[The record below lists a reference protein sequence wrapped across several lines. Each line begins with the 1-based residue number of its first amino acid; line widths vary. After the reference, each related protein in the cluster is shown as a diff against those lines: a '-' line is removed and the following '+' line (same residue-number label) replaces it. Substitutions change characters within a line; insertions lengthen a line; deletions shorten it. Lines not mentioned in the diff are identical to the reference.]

1 MNSRIKELVEQA
13 GMTLKPRRPYID
25 EEPDG
30 YLESDT
36 DYLDNNIEATR
47 VFFEGGLGRFA
58 ELIVRECAQIAVF
71 KDSGTVA
78 TADVAGHMAAGRSIA
93 ARLIREHFGVAE

>member
-1 MNSRIKELVEQA
+1 MNERILELAEQA
-13 GMTLKPRRPYID
+13 MVTRGRMRVID
-25 EEPDG
+25 EKK
-30 YLESDT
+30 
-36 DYLDNNIEATR
+36 
-47 VFFEGGLGRFA
+47 FA

-93 ARLIREHFGVAE
+93 ARLIKQHFGVEE

>member
-1 MNSRIKELVEQA
+1 MNQRIREFKEQA
-13 GMTLKPRRPYID
+13 TRTAMWIGD
-25 EEPDG
+25 PDAG
-30 YLESDT
+30 E
-36 DYLDNNIEATR
+36 LDAEK
-47 VFFEGGLGRFA
+47 FA
-58 ELIVRECAQIAVF
+58 QLIVRECAQIAVF